1 VRKSLTN
8 HKPGFTMFADRSI
21 SFENRDFKG
30 LLKVGGTEYEFY
42 SVNDTILRGNDDA
55 SYDANLYTHRLKQ
68 YPHEGIEVPI
78 GSKALFIVAH
88 SDGVL
93 QVNSGYV
100 NATVTDV
107 IDGRS
112 ATVSSPYVTEKGDWV
127 LRVTGDKADK
137 IKADVNKGDQ
147 VQISTAVTIGGS
159 SAKVV
164 QTHNSSMYRFMQNG
178 AYGTISTSSDEAMPA
193 TVAGVNESGTKMFW
207 VVVDGRSSVSTG
219 MTYYE
224 LYRTCK
230 KLGAYNMIRF
240 DGGGSSTM
248 WIYNNGEGS
257 VVNTPSDSKGER
269 SCMNYFHLR
278 IKQ

>member
-1 VRKSLTN
+1 
-8 HKPGFTMFADRSI
+8 
-21 SFENRDFKG
+21 
-30 LLKVGGTEYEFY
+30 
-42 SVNDTILRGNDDA
+42 
-55 SYDANLYTHRLKQ
+55 
-68 YPHEGIEVPI
+68 
-78 GSKALFIVAH
+78 
-88 SDGVL
+88 VL
-93 QVNSGYV
+93 QVNKGYID
-100 NATVTDV
+100 ATVTDV

-137 IKADVNKGDQ
+137 LKAAVNKGDQ

-193 TVAGVNESGTKMFW
+193 TVAGVNESGTKLFW